1 MEKERFYMENVEKKM
16 GFYQFIYKIY
26 REDITVVSVDKEE
39 FKKIESLD
47 YLHGNKTLENLWY
60 QKTFKFLYKIVG
72 KKAYVTFEQWAC
84 ASVTDVYEYVDDFIF
99 ESTPEGIY
107 LNDIKNI
114 KNIDISAYLPLDS
127 VKIPLEELSCIEH
140 NVVKSGENSYINNF
154 GTLSKVIWKKIK
166 NRYYYTEILPESLCA
181 LFLSNERYD
190 EEDRILLE
198 KLSEKIDYVI

>member
-1 MEKERFYMENVEKKM
+1 MENVEKKM

-60 QKTFKFLYKIVG
+60 RKTFEFLYKIVG
-72 KKAYVTFEQWAC
+72 SKAYVTFEQWDF
-84 ASVTDVYEYVDDFIF
+84 ASISDVYEYIDDFIF
-99 ESTPEGIY
+99 QSTPKENH
-107 LNDIKNI
+107 LNNI

-127 VKIPLEELSCIEH
+127 VKIPLEELSCMEH

-154 GTLSKVIWKKIK
+154 GTLSKIIWKKIK

-190 EEDRILLE
+190 DNYDEEDRILLE
-198 KLSEKIDYVI
+198 KLSEKIDYAI